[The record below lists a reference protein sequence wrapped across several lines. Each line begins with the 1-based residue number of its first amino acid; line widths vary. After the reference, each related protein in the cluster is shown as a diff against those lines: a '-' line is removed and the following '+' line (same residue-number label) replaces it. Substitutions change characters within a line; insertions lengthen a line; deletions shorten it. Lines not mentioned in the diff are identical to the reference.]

1 MSQFKLKWSFINAE
15 DGIKA
20 IDLFGAKSL
29 NKIIYY
35 KNNKKI
41 DETKFHCLTFLLA
54 DKKAKEDI
62 KKFFKENCANNDFIE
77 LIRN

>member
-1 MSQFKLKWSFINAE
+1 MCQFKLKWSFINAE

-29 NKIIYY
+29 DNIIYY

-41 DETKFHCLTFLLA
+41 DKTKFHCLSSSLA
-54 DKKAKEDI
+54 DKQAKEDI
-62 KKFFKENCANNDFIE
+62 TKFFKENCGNNDFIE